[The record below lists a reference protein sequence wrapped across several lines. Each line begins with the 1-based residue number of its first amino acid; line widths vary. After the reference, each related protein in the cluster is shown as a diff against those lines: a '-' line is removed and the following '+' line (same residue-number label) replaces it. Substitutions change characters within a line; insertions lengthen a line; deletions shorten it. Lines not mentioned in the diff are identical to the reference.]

1 MCVCRVG
8 CGSWLFVRWGL
19 VGGGGVVVEDGQD
32 SRNASPV
39 STCHGLDVKREMFS
53 GLATNLSSQIG
64 DSAR

>member
-39 STCHGLDVKREMFS
+39 STCHGLDVKE
-53 GLATNLSSQIG
+53 G
-64 DSAR
+64 DVFWSCYEPLEPNR